1 MRTLLGTLFVVV
13 FAVAVL
19 GCGGDDRSQA
29 ERDAEVQKTI
39 QDAAQK
45 ERQLYEGMQ
54 KGVEEWRR
62 RLLKIKA
69 RNRSQV
75 EATSVFSLFHQK
87 REDSGRA

>member
-29 ERDAEVQKTI
+29 ERDAKVQKTI

-54 KGVEEWRR
+54 KGVEEIE
-62 RLLKIKA
+62 KKA
-69 RNRSQV
+69 
-75 EATSVFSLFHQK
+75 L
-87 REDSGRA
+87 EDKGKK

>member
-54 KGVEEWRR
+54 KGVEEME
-62 RLLKIKA
+62 KKA
-69 RNRSQV
+69 
-75 EATSVFSLFHQK
+75 L
-87 REDSGRA
+87 EDKGKK

>member
-29 ERDAEVQKTI
+29 ERDAEVKKTI

-45 ERQLYEGMQ
+45 ERQLYKGMQ
-54 KGVEEWRR
+54 KGAEEME
-62 RLLKIKA
+62 KKA
-69 RNRSQV
+69 
-75 EATSVFSLFHQK
+75 L
-87 REDSGRA
+87 EDKGKK

>member
-1 MRTLLGTLFVVV
+1 MRTLLGTFFVVL

-19 GCGGDDRSQA
+19 GCGGDNRSQA

-54 KGVEEWRR
+54 KGVEEIE
-62 RLLKIKA
+62 KKA
-69 RNRSQV
+69 LEEKS
-75 EATSVFSLFHQK
+75 K
-87 REDSGRA
+87 R

>member
-29 ERDAEVQKTI
+29 ERDAEAQKTI

-54 KGVEEWRR
+54 KGVEEME
-62 RLLKIKA
+62 KKA
-69 RNRSQV
+69 
-75 EATSVFSLFHQK
+75 L
-87 REDSGRA
+87 EDKGKK